1 MAKKPDETKVEP
13 GQDSPF
19 SEDTGKGS
27 EESPSCSVNT
37 EEVLEPEV
45 IEDEPSDDEVQ
56 NLKAA
61 LAASNDK
68 YMRLSAEWD
77 NFRKR
82 SAQEYES
89 SKIRA
94 TEKLIEALLPVID
107 DLERACQAAENTNP
121 EGEFKAFTQGVE
133 AVHDKL
139 VQTLETKA
147 KLVVIDPIDEA
158 FDALKHQAVGQ
169 VENKEVFDE
178 TVCNVL
184 QKGYELGGYVIRPAM
199 VQITTGGPKRPS
211 EDE

>member
-1 MAKKPDETKVEP
+1 MAKNPDETAVEP
-13 GQDSPF
+13 GIDSPF
-19 SEDTGKGS
+19 PEEVQEDS
-27 EESPSCSVNT
+27 LVEESPACAVNPD
-37 EEVLEPEV
+37 EEPEAELV
-45 IEDEPSDDEVQ
+45 EDDFQ
-56 NLKAA
+56 AA
-61 LAASNDK
+61 LAASQER
-68 YMRLSAEWD
+68 YLRLSAEWD

-107 DLERACQAAENTNP
+107 DLERACQAAENAQP

-139 VQTLETKA
+139 VQTLENTA
-147 KLVVIDPIDEA
+147 KLVVIDPIDQA

-169 VENKEVFDE
+169 VENEDVFDE
-178 TVCNVL
+178 TVANVL

-199 VQITTGGPKRPS
+199 VQITTGGPKRPQ
-211 EDE
+211 EEE